1 MIRTMS
7 LTTRRELLDSVR
19 QRYENAN
26 RIDKGRVLDGF
37 VAAIGYERKYAILIL
52 NNDETTTAPRK
63 RHGSQKYD
71 EQVKQ
76 ALISL
81 WCAADQICSKPLVP
95 FLRKH
100 TASET
105 KNFLRISMIFKWA
118 YLIFFG
124 QIIVTN

>member
-37 VAAIGYERKYAILIL
+37 VAATGY
-52 NNDETTTAPRK
+52 D
-63 RHGSQKYD
+63 
-71 EQVKQ
+71 
-76 ALISL
+76 
-81 WCAADQICSKPLVP
+81 
-95 FLRKH
+95 

-105 KNFLRISMIFKWA
+105 EPPRSFQLYINRCYMA
-118 YLIFFG
+118 
-124 QIIVTN
+124 

>member
-1 MIRTMS
+1 MS

-37 VAAIGYERKYAILIL
+37 VAATGYERKYATRLL
-52 NNDETTTAPRK
+52 NNDETTTALRK
-63 RHGSQKYD
+63 RHDSQKYD

-81 WCAADQICSKPLVP
+81 WCAADQI
-95 FLRKH
+95 
-100 TASET
+100 
-105 KNFLRISMIFKWA
+105 
-118 YLIFFG
+118 
-124 QIIVTN
+124 